1 MIVVN
6 KKSDKDFVIL
16 NLTDIQL
23 SDEDW
28 TGADAHNRT
37 ILKTTVQALV
47 ERVRPDL
54 ITVTGDLSY
63 SNNYAAYSMLADF
76 LDSFQIPWAPIWGNH
91 DQQGGMDCI
100 AQVVEQYRKHPLF
113 TYESGDSAFG
123 NGNYVIGI
131 TEDGKPVS
139 ALVMMD
145 SHDRS
150 QYCNE
155 QGVEDTVWAKLTDR
169 QLDWYQQQIE
179 QLKQQGYA
187 STALMLHIPIHA
199 YRLAIEEWKHKEG
212 TTKRYDEQRL
222 REVYVSA
229 QGECNEAVCSY
240 PEDEGMFSRISA
252 LGSTRVVVAGHDHI
266 NSTILD
272 YKGIK
277 LVYSLKTGAGCY
289 WKSNLNGGTV
299 LRIQTDGAITVHHA
313 FVDATEQ
320 TSTMHEPKI

>member
-6 KKSDKDFVIL
+6 KKTDKDFVVL

-28 TGADAHNRT
+28 IGTDTRNRT

-47 ERVRPDL
+47 ERVRPNL
-54 ITVTGDLSY
+54 ITITGDLSY
-63 SNNYAAYSMLADF
+63 SNNLTAYSMLADF

-91 DQQGGMDCI
+91 DQQDGMDCI
-100 AQVVEQYRKHPLF
+100 AQVVEQYRKHPYF

-131 TEDGKPVS
+131 TENGKPVS

-145 SHDRS
+145 THDRC
-150 QYCNE
+150 QYRNE
-155 QGVEDTVWAKLTDR
+155 QGVEDTVWAKLTAR

-179 QLKQQGYA
+179 QLKLQGYA
-187 STALMLHIPIHA
+187 STVLMLHIPLYA
-199 YRLAIEEWKHKEG
+199 YRTAIEEWKHKEG
-212 TTKRYDEQRL
+212 TTKRYDEQRK
-222 REVYVSA
+222 RDVYISE
-229 QGECNEAVCSY
+229 QGECNENVCSY

-252 LGSTRVVVAGHDHI
+252 LDSTRVVVAGHDHI

-277 LVYSLKTGAGCY
+277 LVYSLKTGTGSY
-289 WKSNLNGGTV
+289 WQSNLNGGTV
-299 LRIQTDGAITVHHA
+299 LRIQTDDTITVHHE
-313 FVDATEQ
+313 FVDVA
-320 TSTMHEPKI
+320 K